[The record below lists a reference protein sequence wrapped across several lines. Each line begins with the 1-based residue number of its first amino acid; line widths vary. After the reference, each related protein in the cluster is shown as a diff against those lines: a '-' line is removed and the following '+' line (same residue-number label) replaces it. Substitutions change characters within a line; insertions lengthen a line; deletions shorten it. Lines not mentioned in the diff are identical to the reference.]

1 MEFDHS
7 LHQIV
12 QHIVVRLRLK
22 VDHHSKFPLYVA
34 KCEEVLV
41 DDDVVQDHWSYAREI
56 VIDLYFRM
64 FSYPKYRCNVS
75 NSGDVK
81 SLLLYY
87 SILVE
92 QQAKQ

>member
-1 MEFDHS
+1 MEFDHW
-7 LHQIV
+7 LHRIGQYIFV
-12 QHIVVRLRLK
+12 LLQLK
-22 VDHHSKFPLYVA
+22 VDFHSNFPLYVA
-34 KCEEVLV
+34 KCEEVLI
-41 DDDVVQDHWSYAREI
+41 DDDLVQDRWSYARKI

-75 NSGDVK
+75 NSDDVK

-92 QQAKQ
+92 QQAK